1 MGTRPVL
8 NIAQCNLGCLF
19 GIVYMCTLQVMHCGK
34 SPFESKMKNLMYLR
48 YMLAVA
54 DLGLSFQVF
63 IVLHCFLEK
72 LINILY
78 KNAEIKKRNTDN

>member
-1 MGTRPVL
+1 
-8 NIAQCNLGCLF
+8 
-19 GIVYMCTLQVMHCGK
+19 
-34 SPFESKMKNLMYLR
+34 MYLR

-78 KNAEIKKRNTDN
+78 KNAEIKKKYRQLAREKTIFNCVQ

>member
-1 MGTRPVL
+1 
-8 NIAQCNLGCLF
+8 
-19 GIVYMCTLQVMHCGK
+19 
-34 SPFESKMKNLMYLR
+34 MKNLMYLR

-78 KNAEIKKRNTDN
+78 KNAEIKKKEYRQLAREKTIFNRVQGPK